1 VFLRGVLRMLLKTRI
16 VTQLTKFAL
25 RRPDKDSAEDSLNKR
40 EKQEWQYLQRIL
52 LKAEMVLLFIMP
64 FVYLFHY

>member
-1 VFLRGVLRMLLKTRI
+1 MLLKTRI

-40 EKQEWQYLQRIL
+40 EAGVAISPKDTA
-52 LKAEMVLLFIMP
+52 KG
-64 FVYLFHY
+64 